1 MVVIRFSNYFYFFQ
15 IQCQLFCTDRSYCDF
30 VVWTKKDIH
39 VERVYPDEEF
49 WAANVIK
56 AELLF
61 QRSIIPELVGKFYS
75 RQPQQTR
82 PILIDQPD
90 GEIPEATVLSPRV
103 NKTHIMCTVIVSGQ
117 KGGNGWM

>member
-1 MVVIRFSNYFYFFQ
+1 M
-15 IQCQLFCTDRSYCDF
+15 D
-30 VVWTKKDIH
+30 KKDIH

-49 WAANVIK
+49 WVANVIK

-61 QRSIIPELVGKFYS
+61 QKSIIPELVGKFYS

-90 GEIPEATVLSPRV
+90 AEIPEATVLSPRV
-103 NKTHIMCTVIVSGQ
+103 NKTHIMCTVIVRGQ
-117 KGGNGWM
+117 KRGKWLDVTTLNVLTSGFTFLASG